1 MPRDSIFPSSE
12 TGFDSFINAAVPH
25 LVSNGARF
33 GINTARRTAL
43 TNAAAVWA
51 VAYAKTTDR
60 ATRNKNDVSDKNV
73 AKEDLK
79 RLVRETCRALPAS
92 VLTPTDR
99 NMLNLRLRD
108 RATPT
113 PVPQSFP
120 FLRVDVGI
128 GLQHTL
134 HYRDSEGLSRAK
146 PKGVL
151 QCEIWH
157 YISPDGMPPARQEDY
172 RYLTV
177 SRTTPCLAHYDG
189 ADVGKTVFYVLR
201 WLNTRNE
208 PGPWSRVVMA
218 TIAR

>member
-120 FLRVDVGI
+120 FLQVDVGI

-146 PKGVL
+146 PKGGASVRNL
-151 QCEIWH
+151 ALHQPRRYAAGTARGLPLPDREPH
-157 YISPDGMPPARQEDY
+157 YA
-172 RYLTV
+172 L
-177 SRTTPCLAHYDG
+177 PCTL
-189 ADVGKTVFYVLR
+189 
-201 WLNTRNE
+201 
-208 PGPWSRVVMA
+208 
-218 TIAR
+218 